1 VIVGLADDVAQEVRV
16 GLRRARLQSVV
27 CKILPGDCEVQM
39 YFPRCAASQGCN
51 VPFGTKGINAN
62 ELIRLLCGL
71 RILREQVGD
80 IVVVVG
86 LSSHGDRVVL

>member
-1 VIVGLADDVAQEVRV
+1 MLRKKFVLGFGAPDFSLLFVRFYQAIVR
-16 GLRRARLQSVV
+16 
-27 CKILPGDCEVQM
+27 CKCTS
-39 YFPRCAASQGCN
+39 PRCAASQGCN